1 MCNKYKNI
9 VTYQSITQQHRKWCE
24 KCVIAWVIEQQGMK
38 TALINKQPPDYN
50 TKGLVSFKTI
60 KKIAQLARNY
70 SIIVQE
76 LQQVANSTPK

>member
-1 MCNKYKNI
+1 M
-9 VTYQSITQQHRKWCE
+9 
-24 KCVIAWVIEQQGMK
+24 IEQQGMK